1 MVVLINLPGKS
12 LVAMHV
18 IFVNRLNENVVRE
31 QMVTMQVIE
40 ETGVSLI

>member
-1 MVVLINLPGKS
+1 
-12 LVAMHV
+12 MHV

-40 ETGVSLI
+40 ETGVSLIWAPLVN